1 MTIEDTKAAPDAS
14 GDPAE
19 EGGHDSPERV
29 LDPGRPPVEAGLDR
43 DSAPRRT
50 LLAAERTYLAW
61 LRTGLG
67 AIAVSVAV
75 GRLAPALVG
84 GSNLAYALLGA
95 GYGVLGVF
103 LILYALVRA
112 RRLEGA
118 LGADAPVTLDWWAL
132 AISTVIGLILAI
144 ATIAMVLVEA

>member
-1 MTIEDTKAAPDAS
+1 MTGEDRQATPDAPREQVGGS
-14 GDPAE
+14 PHDPHVDVPAAYPRVHEAE
-19 EGGHDSPERV
+19 LR
-29 LDPGRPPVEAGLDR
+29 R

-75 GRLAPALVG
+75 GRVAPALVG

-95 GYGVLGVF
+95 GYGVLGIFFIV
-103 LILYALVRA
+103 YALVRA
-112 RRLEGA
+112 RRLDAA
-118 LGADAPVTLDWWAL
+118 LAADAPVTLDWWAL
-132 AISTVIGLILAI
+132 AITSGMGIVLAI
-144 ATIAMVLVEA
+144 ATIAMVLVEV